1 VPAGPCAAHALRVR
15 VAPWWLRYLRG
26 SLRARGARSDG
37 PQPDSEMNARRPD
50 SRSGGFRDSN
60 IKPWHKLVRVRDVGS
75 VATDSVVVSRRPRD
89 AEAAWRAGT
98 GWRRD
103 RLSRQD
109 GCCWAAPCV
118 PARAPCQSRAAGGA
132 EPGGGGG
139 DGEGLQEGGTG
150 VTGDQAPR
158 GVPMPP

>member
-1 VPAGPCAAHALRVR
+1 MRGGLIRR
-15 VAPWWLRYLRG
+15 VAGSEIQILNRG
-26 SLRARGARSDG
+26 TNSFGFVTSAR
-37 PQPDSEMNARRPD
+37 
-50 SRSGGFRDSN
+50 F
-60 IKPWHKLVRVRDVGS
+60 
-75 VATDSVVVSRRPRD
+75 ATDSVTVVVSRRPRD